1 MLNSMGMIVSAWI
14 FYALAVI
21 AILYGWINSLY
32 LISKG
37 VRDTAT
43 IFWAVVNVFF
53 LGAFGYLGYNLYRY
67 MNM

>member
-1 MLNSMGMIVSAWI
+1 MLNSTGMFVTAWI

-37 VRDTAT
+37 ARDTAT

-53 LGAFGYLGYNLYRY
+53 LGGFGYLGYNLYRY